1 MVLGLGIENAAE
13 RSLSHQVDYHMWA
26 SMGGMLFTT
35 LVHGLVMT
43 YFIGTGRWFEE
54 PTGSTRFPETDTQPA
69 GN

>member
-1 MVLGLGIENAAE
+1 MKTIFLPLSIISTLLLAAALVLGLGIENAAE

-43 YFIGTGRWFEE
+43 YFIGTGRWC
-54 PTGSTRFPETDTQPA
+54 
-69 GN
+69 